1 MGNLVNNEP
10 HDPRSS
16 SKSLALKWK
25 HENMRVV
32 SVIAVVAIA
41 ITLVSV
47 LVGFSYQKKT
57 VSLFIDGQE
66 NTIETRKS
74 TLRDVLDEHAIALG
88 AHDKVSMM
96 LDTELED
103 GVSVS
108 IKRAKPV
115 QVTVDG
121 KTNTLYTTE
130 DRVSNAL
137 EGFNVTVN
145 PLDKVFPDNSTA
157 ISKDMEIK
165 VVRITKDVETREVK
179 VPFKTVKQANADMKK
194 GTTKTVQQGQQ
205 GVVLQNIEN
214 TYQDGKLVHSE
225 LVEKKV
231 QAKTVNKIVAY
242 GTKKEPEVQVLSAST
257 NNLATRNAS
266 GSSGSSSKSSS
277 NVSKDGINFK
287 YKQKLTNVQLTAYTE
302 QPGSAGAKTAS
313 GTKVTEGRTIAVDP
327 DVVPLGWWV
336 YIEGYGFYR
345 AEDTGGAVK
354 GKIMDIYFD
363 SSSQVK
369 RFGRKKGNTVYVIG
383 PVKPEAN

>member
-25 HENMRVV
+25 HENVRVV
-32 SVIAVVAIA
+32 SVIVVVAIA

-57 VSLFIDGQE
+57 VALFIDGQE
-66 NTIETRKS
+66 NTIETRKA

-88 AHDKVSMM
+88 AHDKVSTS

-130 DRVSNAL
+130 DHVSEAL
-137 EGFNVTVN
+137 KGFNVTVN
-145 PLDKVFPDNSTA
+145 DLDKIFPDASTA
-157 ISKDMEIK
+157 ISNEMEIK
-165 VVRITKDVETREVK
+165 VVRITKDVEKREIK
-179 VPFKTVKQANADMKK
+179 VPFQVVKQANGDMLK
-194 GTTKTVQQGQQ
+194 GTTKVVQQGQE
-205 GVVLQNIEN
+205 GTIIQNIEN

-242 GTKKEPEVQVLSAST
+242 GTKKKPEVQVLSATPSSKKS
-257 NNLATRNAS
+257 AAS
-266 GSSGSSSKSSS
+266 GSVLK
-277 NVSKDGINFK
+277 NGINFK

-302 QPGSAGAKTAS
+302 EAGSPGAKTAS

-363 SSSQVK
+363 NSSQVK

>member
-25 HENMRVV
+25 HENVRVV
-32 SVIAVVAIA
+32 SVIVVVAIA

-57 VSLFIDGQE
+57 VALFIDGQE
-66 NTIETRKS
+66 NTIETRKA

-88 AHDKVSMM
+88 AHDKVSTS

-103 GVSVS
+103 GISVS

-130 DRVSNAL
+130 DHVSEAL
-137 EGFNVTVN
+137 KGFNVTVN
-145 PLDKVFPDNSTA
+145 DLDKIFPDASTA
-157 ISKDMEIK
+157 ISNEMEIK
-165 VVRITKDVETREVK
+165 VVRITKDVEKREIK
-179 VPFKTVKQANADMKK
+179 VPFQVVKQANGDMLK
-194 GTTKTVQQGQQ
+194 GTTKVVQQGQE
-205 GVVLQNIEN
+205 GTIIQNIEN

-242 GTKKEPEVQVLSAST
+242 GTKKKPEVQVLSATPSSKKS
-257 NNLATRNAS
+257 AAS
-266 GSSGSSSKSSS
+266 GSVLK
-277 NVSKDGINFK
+277 NGINFK

-302 QPGSAGAKTAS
+302 EAGSPGAKTAS

-363 SSSQVK
+363 NSSQVK

>member
-25 HENMRVV
+25 HENVRVV
-32 SVIAVVAIA
+32 SVIVVVAIA

-57 VSLFIDGQE
+57 VALFIDGQE
-66 NTIETRKS
+66 NTIETRKA

-88 AHDKVSMM
+88 AHDKVSTS

-130 DRVSNAL
+130 DHVSEAL
-137 EGFNVTVN
+137 KGFNVTVN
-145 PLDKVFPDNSTA
+145 ELDKIFPDASTA
-157 ISKDMEIK
+157 ISNEMEIK
-165 VVRITKDVETREVK
+165 VVRITKDVEKREIK
-179 VPFKTVKQANADMKK
+179 VPFQVVKQANGDMLK
-194 GTTKTVQQGQQ
+194 GTTKVVQQGQE
-205 GVVLQNIEN
+205 GTIIQNIEN

-242 GTKKEPEVQVLSAST
+242 GTKKKPEVQVLSATPSSKKS
-257 NNLATRNAS
+257 AAS
-266 GSSGSSSKSSS
+266 GSVLK
-277 NVSKDGINFK
+277 NGINFK

-302 QPGSAGAKTAS
+302 EAGSPGAKTAS

-363 SSSQVK
+363 NSSQVK

>member
-1 MGNLVNNEP
+1 
-10 HDPRSS
+10 
-16 SKSLALKWK
+16 
-25 HENMRVV
+25 
-32 SVIAVVAIA
+32 
-41 ITLVSV
+41 
-47 LVGFSYQKKT
+47 
-57 VSLFIDGQE
+57 
-66 NTIETRKS
+66 
-74 TLRDVLDEHAIALG
+74 
-88 AHDKVSMM
+88 
-96 LDTELED
+96 
-103 GVSVS
+103 
-108 IKRAKPV
+108 PV

-130 DRVSNAL
+130 DHVYEAL
-137 EGFNVTVN
+137 KGFNVTVN
-145 PLDKVFPDNSTA
+145 ELDKIFPDASTA
-157 ISKDMEIK
+157 ISNEMEIK
-165 VVRITKDVETREVK
+165 VVRITKDVEKREIK
-179 VPFKTVKQANADMKK
+179 VPFQVVKQANGDMLK
-194 GTTKTVQQGQQ
+194 GTTKVVQQGQE
-205 GVVLQNIEN
+205 GTIIQNIEN

-242 GTKKEPEVQVLSAST
+242 GTKKKPEVQVLSATPSSKKS
-257 NNLATRNAS
+257 AAS
-266 GSSGSSSKSSS
+266 GSVLK
-277 NVSKDGINFK
+277 NGINFK

-302 QPGSAGAKTAS
+302 EAGSPGAKTAS

-363 SSSQVK
+363 NSSQVK